1 MSIRKISLFV
11 LITLL
16 TLPAMGQQKVDLDQ
30 AMADNPELYTGGFS
44 RVGIGFSGASYSY
57 GDIFDGL
64 SVSPLRFHL
73 DFGKRMSRSYGIYF
87 TMTGDVLL
95 NEVLYGY
102 DMINSWVQIG
112 MYVGGLF
119 YIGGG
124 RSYIAPEIGLGIIAF
139 EYYDSYFGFTEQPY
153 TMGLGGSLKYGYDRH
168 ISGKVSLGGQLYI
181 TYNSTKETDPP
192 SGYDPYKAK
201 CFIYGASFNLKFG
214 K

>member
-1 MSIRKISLFV
+1 MFIRIISLFV

-16 TLPAMGQQKVDLDQ
+16 TLPAMGQQKVDLDA

-44 RVGIGFSGASYSY
+44 RVGIGFSAASFSY

-64 SVSPLRFHL
+64 SLSPLRVHL

-87 TMTGDVLL
+87 TMTGDFLL
-95 NEVLYGY
+95 NEVQYGY
-102 DMINSWVQIG
+102 EEIYNWTQIG
-112 MYVGGLF
+112 MYIGGLF
-119 YIGGG
+119 YLKGG
-124 RSYIAPEIGLGIIAF
+124 RSYIAPEIGLGIIVF
-139 EYYDSYFGFTEQPY
+139 EYYDSYSGYTEQPG

-168 ISGKVSLGGQLYI
+168 ISGKVSVGGQLYI
-181 TYNSTKETDPP
+181 TYNSTNETDPP
-192 SGYDPYKAK
+192 SGYDPYKGK

>member
-11 LITLL
+11 LITLF
-16 TLPAMGQQKVDLDQ
+16 TLPAFGQQKVDLEQ
-30 AMADNPELYTGGFS
+30 AAADNPNLFTGGFT
-44 RVGIGFSGASYSY
+44 RLGIGFSGASFSY

-64 SVSPLRFHL
+64 SLSPLRFHL

-87 TMTGDVLL
+87 TFTGDVLL
-95 NEVLYGY
+95 NEVYSGN
-102 DMINSWVQIG
+102 DQINSWAQVG
-112 MYVGGLF
+112 MYIGGLF

-139 EYYDSYFGFTEQPY
+139 EYYDSYSGYVEDPY
-153 TMGLGGSLKYGYDRH
+153 TMGIGGSLKYGYDRH
-168 ISGKVSLGGQLYI
+168 ISGKVSLGGQLYL

-192 SGYDPYKAK
+192 SGYDPYKGK
-201 CFIYGASFNLKFG
+201 SFIYGASFNLKFG

>member
-1 MSIRKISLFV
+1 
-11 LITLL
+11 
-16 TLPAMGQQKVDLDQ
+16 MGQQKVDLDR
-30 AMADNPELYTGGFS
+30 AMADNPELFTGGFT
-44 RVGIGFSGASYSY
+44 RLGIGFSGASFNY

-64 SVSPLRFHL
+64 SLSPLRFHL

-102 DMINSWVQIG
+102 DRINSWAQIG

-139 EYYDSYFGFTEQPY
+139 EYYDSYYGYTEQPY
-153 TMGLGGSLKYGYDRH
+153 TMGIGGSLKYGYDRH

-192 SGYDPYKAK
+192 DGYDPYKATS
-201 CFIYGASFNLKFG
+201 FIYGASFNLKFG

>member
-1 MSIRKISLFV
+1 
-11 LITLL
+11 
-16 TLPAMGQQKVDLDQ
+16 MGQQKVDLDR

-44 RVGIGFSGASYSY
+44 RFGIGFSGASFSY

-64 SVSPLRFHL
+64 SLSPLRFHL

-102 DMINSWVQIG
+102 DMINSWVQVG

-192 SGYDPYKAK
+192 DGYDPYKGK